1 MIQITDQ
8 ALVQIKN
15 RLNELD
21 RGELLLSIRILG
33 RGPGGFMYTLQ
44 FIEPE
49 QRIAGDLLLQ
59 EDGLKV
65 VIDPSS
71 APYMEGAVLDF
82 TVEDGREGFKF
93 ENPNPLWFD
102 PTALAVQ
109 EVIDNQINPGVS
121 MHGGMVVLTE
131 VKDGVAYILMGG
143 GCQGC
148 GLANVTLKEG
158 VEKAILETVP
168 EIKSVVDITQHAQ
181 GANPYYKPSQAGESP
196 YQE

>member
-1 MIQITDQ
+1 MIQISDE

-21 RGELLLSIRILG
+21 REDLLLSIRILG

-44 FIEPE
+44 FIEAD
-49 QRIAGDLLLQ
+49 QRIDGDLLLQ
-59 EDGLKV
+59 EDGLQV
-65 VIDPSS
+65 VIDPRS

-82 TVEDGREGFKF
+82 TVEDGREGFTF
-93 ENPNPLWFD
+93 ENPNPLWFE

-109 EVIDNQINPGVS
+109 EVIDTQINPGVS

-131 VKDGVAYILMGG
+131 VDDGVAYIMMGG

-158 VEKAILETVP
+158 VEKAIIETVP
-168 EIKSVVDITQHAQ
+168 DINAVVDITQHAQ
-181 GANPYYKPSQAGESP
+181 GSNPYYKPSEAGQSP
-196 YQE
+196 YEG